1 MWAARVYGLADKLA
15 TTIEPPRIV
24 GVLEKPLAAARAEV
38 RARLGD
44 QAFDRAFAEGQTMT
58 LEDLLAIPHPPA
70 DALARAQPTPTSI
83 PYEPLTA
90 RELEVLRLLA
100 QDLNN
105 PQIAER
111 LVVSRRTVEAHLR
124 SIYDKL
130 GVRSR
135 DAAIRFALEHGLVEK

>member
-1 MWAARVYGLADKLA
+1 
-15 TTIEPPRIV
+15 
-24 GVLEKPLAAARAEV
+24 
-38 RARLGD
+38 
-44 QAFDRAFAEGQTMT
+44 MT
-58 LEDLLAIPHPPA
+58 VEDLLAIPHPPE
-70 DALARAQPTPTSI
+70 DARAWTQPAPTSI
-83 PYEPLTA
+83 SYEPLTA

-105 PQIAER
+105 PQIAEH

>member
-1 MWAARVYGLADKLA
+1 
-15 TTIEPPRIV
+15 
-24 GVLEKPLAAARAEV
+24 
-38 RARLGD
+38 
-44 QAFDRAFAEGQTMT
+44 MT

-70 DALARAQPTPTSI
+70 DTPTSI

-90 RELEVLRLLA
+90 RELEVLHLLA

-111 LVVSRRTVEAHLR
+111 LVVSRRTVDAHLR

-130 GVRSR
+130 GVKSR